1 MREHM
6 SCNDHWDDMLVNG
19 IPIPDHV
26 HLSDA
31 ELYAIIAA
39 VEDWHKAKRD
49 ARVRTHSAECW
60 RWHQECAEYRI
71 EKLSA
76 QVQAVREF
84 CAATNPIRGELHMAA
99 LHGWDTAMEMV
110 LQLLESGEIK
120 GFAFR
125 IANLEGRVDE

>member
-1 MREHM
+1 MTDRRPHWNDDLIDTMRHEL
-6 SCNDHWDDMLVNG
+6 SCTDSTFQDED
-19 IPIPDHV
+19 
-26 HLSDA
+26 
-31 ELYAIIAA
+31 LYRMIAA

-125 IANLEGRVDE
+125 IANLEGRVDD